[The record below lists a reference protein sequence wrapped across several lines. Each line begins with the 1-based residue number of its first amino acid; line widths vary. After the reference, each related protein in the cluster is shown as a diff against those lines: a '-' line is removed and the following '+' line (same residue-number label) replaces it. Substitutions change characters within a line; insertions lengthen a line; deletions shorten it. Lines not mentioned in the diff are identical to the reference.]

1 MTNNHWDAVIIG
13 GGLAGLVSAAV
24 LGKAGMKTL
33 LLEKAKSAGGRA
45 KTDIVSGQYFNIG
58 PHALYK
64 NGKAVPILKELGVE
78 INGSAPKIG
87 GLLMDGPE
95 SFTAPFS
102 PTGVLQSKLL
112 NWKEKIEWIG
122 ILRRIQKLKP
132 GQFSSLTFQQF
143 VDETTQTPKIQKLL
157 FTLGRLV
164 SYSHAPEQISAR
176 VMLTHMQIGM
186 GGVIYVDDGWQSI
199 IDQLYNQ
206 AVTNNVQIQT
216 SVNVNQL
223 TVLDNGEWQVAVHN
237 HEPILCQNII
247 YTGPPQA
254 LSGLLGESSQL
265 PFNNFEPIKAA
276 ALDVALTKLPNPENL
291 FAMGIDAPY
300 YYSVHSNYAR
310 LSQKGESTIL
320 HVLKY
325 HHPDESIDVSEEKRK
340 LEDFLEELQPGWQ
353 KYIITKRCLPQITV
367 NARLPKAE
375 DASLF
380 SRGCAIL
387 PGLYAA
393 GDWASP
399 SFILSEA
406 AAESGKQAALEVID
420 KEMRIKHAN

>member
-1 MTNNHWDAVIIG
+1 MTQNHWNAVIIG

-24 LGKAGMKTL
+24 LGKAGMRTL
-33 LLEKAKSAGGRA
+33 LLEKATSAGGRA
-45 KTDIVSGQYFNIG
+45 KTDIISGQYFNIG

-64 NGKAVPILKELGVE
+64 KGKAVPILKELGVE
-78 INGSAPKIG
+78 INGRAPKLG
-87 GLLMDGPE
+87 GLLMDGHE

-102 PTGVLQSKLL
+102 PNGVLQSKLL
-112 NWKEKIEWIG
+112 SWKEKIEWIG
-122 ILRRIQKLKP
+122 ILRKVQKLHP
-132 GQFSSLTFQQF
+132 GQYKNQTFQQF
-143 VDETTQTPKIQKLL
+143 VDETTQTPNIQKLL

-164 SYSHAPEQISAR
+164 SYSHAPEQISAS
-176 VMLTHMQIGM
+176 VMLTQLQIGM
-186 GGVIYVDDGWQSI
+186 GGVIYVDNGWQSI
-199 IDQLYNQ
+199 IDQLYNL

-216 SVNVNQL
+216 SANVKQL
-223 TVLDNGEWQVAVHN
+223 TALDSGQWLIEVSNQEH
-237 HEPILCQNII
+237 ILCDNII

-254 LSGLLGESSQL
+254 LNGLLSESGKL
-265 PFNNFEPIKAA
+265 PFNQFEPIKAA
-276 ALDVALTKLPNPENL
+276 TLDVALTRLPHPENL

-310 LSQKGESTIL
+310 LSQTGESTIL

-325 HHPDESIDVSEEKRK
+325 HHPDESIDVTEEKKK
-340 LEDFLEELQPGWQ
+340 LESFLEVLQPGWQ

-420 KEMRIKHAN
+420 KEMRVKHAN

>member
-1 MTNNHWDAVIIG
+1 MTQNHWDAVIIG

-64 NGKAVPILKELGVE
+64 NGRAVPILKELGVE

-87 GLLMDGPE
+87 GLLMDGHE

-132 GQFSSLTFQQF
+132 GQFSNLTFQQF
-143 VDETTQTPKIQKLL
+143 VDETTQTPNIQKLL

-176 VMLTHMQIGM
+176 VMLAHMQIGM

-216 SVNVNQL
+216 SANVNQL
-223 TVLDNGEWQVAVHN
+223 TALDNGEWQVAVHN
-237 HEPILCQNII
+237 HEPILCQSII

-310 LSQKGESTIL
+310 LSKKGESTIL

-325 HHPDESIDVSEEKRK
+325 HHPNESIDATEEKRK
-340 LEDFLEELQPGWQ
+340 LENFLEELQPGWQ

-367 NARLPKAE
+367 NGRLPKTGDE
-375 DASLF
+375 LLF
-380 SRGCAIL
+380 FRGQAIL
-387 PGLYAA
+387 PGLYTA
-393 GDWASP
+393 GDWASA

>member
-1 MTNNHWDAVIIG
+1 MTQNDWDAVIIG

-24 LGKAGMKTL
+24 LGKAGMKTI

-78 INGSAPKIG
+78 INGSPPKIG

-132 GQFSSLTFQQF
+132 GQFSNLTFQQF
-143 VDETTQTPKIQKLL
+143 VDETTQAPKIQKLL

-164 SYSHAPEQISAR
+164 SYSHAPELISAS
-176 VMLTHMQIGM
+176 VMLAHMQIGM

-216 SVNVNQL
+216 SANVNQL
-223 TVLDNGEWQVAVHN
+223 TALDNGEWQVAVHN

-265 PFNNFEPIKAA
+265 PFNQFEPIKAA
-276 ALDVALTKLPNPENL
+276 ALDVALTRLPNPENL

-353 KYIITKRCLPQITV
+353 KHIITKRCLPQITV
-367 NARLPKAE
+367 NGRLPKVN
-375 DASLF
+375 DTSLF
-380 SRGCAIL
+380 SRSSAIL

-393 GDWASP
+393 GDWALH

-406 AAESGKQAALEVID
+406 AAESGQQAALEVID

>member
-1 MTNNHWDAVIIG
+1 MTQNHWDVVIIG

-45 KTDIVSGQYFNIG
+45 KTDIISDQFFNIG

-64 NGKAVPILKELGVE
+64 KGKAVPILKELGVE

-87 GLLMDGPE
+87 GLLMGGHE

-102 PTGVLQSKLL
+102 PNGVLQSKLL
-112 NWKEKIEWIG
+112 HWKEKIEWIG
-122 ILRRIQKLKP
+122 ILRKVQKLQP
-132 GQFSSLTFQQF
+132 DQYRNQTFQGF
-143 VDETTQTPKIQKLL
+143 VGETTKTLNIQKLL

-164 SYSHAPEQISAR
+164 SYSHAPEQMIAS
-176 VMLTHMQIGM
+176 VMLAHMQIGM

-206 AVTNNVQIQT
+206 AVTNNVQIRT
-216 SVNVNQL
+216 SANVNQL
-223 TVLDNGEWQVAVHN
+223 KALDNDQWQVAVSNQEH
-237 HEPILCQNII
+237 ILCNNII

-254 LSGLLGESSQL
+254 LNGLLGESAKL
-265 PFNNFEPIKAA
+265 PFNHFEPIKAA
-276 ALDVALTKLPNPENL
+276 ALDVALTKLPNPGKL
-291 FAMGIDAPY
+291 FAMGINAPY

-325 HHPDESIDVSEEKRK
+325 HHPNESIDGPEEKMK
-340 LEDFLEELQPGWQ
+340 LENFLEVLQPGWQ

-406 AAESGKQAALEVID
+406 AAESGQQAALEVID

>member
-1 MTNNHWDAVIIG
+1 MTQNHWDTVIIG

-45 KTDIVSGQYFNIG
+45 KTDIISGQYFNMG

-78 INGSAPKIG
+78 INGSTPKIG
-87 GLLMDGPE
+87 GLLIDGPE

-122 ILRRIQKLKP
+122 ILRRIQKLQP
-132 GQFSSLTFQQF
+132 GQFSNLTFKQF

-176 VMLTHMQIGM
+176 VMLAHMQIGM

-206 AVTNNVQIQT
+206 AVTNHVQIQT
-216 SVNVNQL
+216 SANVKQL
-223 TVLDNGEWQVAVHN
+223 TALDNGQWQITVSN
-237 HEPILCQNII
+237 QEPIYCSNII
-247 YTGPPQA
+247 YSGPPQA
-254 LSGLLGESSQL
+254 LNDLLGESAKL
-265 PFNNFEPIKAA
+265 PFNHFEPIKAA
-276 ALDVALTKLPNPENL
+276 ALDVALSRLPNPENL

-310 LSQKGESTIL
+310 LSKKGESTIL

-325 HHPDESIDVSEEKRK
+325 HHPDESIDATEEKRN
-340 LEDFLEELQPGWQ
+340 LENFLEVIQPGWQ

-367 NARLPKAE
+367 NGRLPMVN
-375 DASLF
+375 DTSLF
-380 SRGCAIL
+380 TRSSAIL

>member
-1 MTNNHWDAVIIG
+1 MTQNHWDAVIIG

-45 KTDIVSGQYFNIG
+45 KTDIISGQYFNMG

-64 NGKAVPILKELGVE
+64 KGKAVPILKELGVE

-87 GLLMDGPE
+87 GLLMNDHD

-102 PTGVLQSKLL
+102 PNGVLQSKLL

-122 ILRRIQKLKP
+122 ILRKVQKLKP
-132 GQFSSLTFQQF
+132 GQFSNLTFQQF
-143 VDETTQTPKIQKLL
+143 VDDTTQTPNIQKLL

-164 SYSHAPEQISAR
+164 SYSHAPEQISAS
-176 VMLTHMQIGM
+176 VMLAHLQIGM
-186 GGVIYVDDGWQSI
+186 SGVIYVDEGWQSI

-206 AVTNNVQIQT
+206 AVTNNVQFQT
-216 SVNVNQL
+216 GTIVKQL
-223 TVLDNGEWQVAVHN
+223 TSLDNGKWQVAVSN
-237 HEPILCQNII
+237 QEPILCDNII

-254 LSGLLGESSQL
+254 LNGLLDESSQL
-265 PFNNFEPIKAA
+265 PFNHFEPIKAA
-276 ALDVALTKLPNPENL
+276 TLDVALTKLPNPENL

-310 LSQKGESTIL
+310 LSQKGESIIL

-325 HHPDESIDVSEEKRK
+325 HHPNESIEVTEEKMQ
-340 LEDFLEELQPGWQ
+340 LESFLEVLQPDWQ

-380 SRGCAIL
+380 SRSCAIL

-420 KEMRIKHAN
+420 KEMRVKHAN